1 MILKF
6 HHRKNVKG
14 YSFRMLLAFCLC
26 GFLSFGQSNG
36 LVEADSINTRAA
48 RFHIISQFLKLNPQD
63 KIADIGSGKGT
74 AILRIAE
81 DCPECFFTVE
91 DIDSN
96 SCAKSVYSKKLK
108 NSKTDISH
116 FTFHIGNEKSTT
128 LPDKNYNKVLMFDVM
143 HELSYKAE
151 ILSDIKRILQPDGSL
166 FIEEILV
173 KRKVKKDKDCSFPF
187 LKEEEFK
194 QILKENGWNINRE
207 EYTYNS
213 SQNRYIKIFECS
225 VIP

>member
-1 MILKF
+1 MILKTQQYN
-6 HHRKNVKG
+6 KVTN
-14 YSFRMLLAFCLC
+14 YSFRMLPAFCLFA
-26 GFLSFGQSNG
+26 FLSFGQNNG
-36 LVEADSINTRAA
+36 LVEADSTNTRAA

-63 KIADIGSGKGT
+63 KIVDIGSGKGS
-74 AILRIAE
+74 AILRVAE

-96 SCAKSVYSKKLK
+96 SCAKTVYLNKLK

-128 LPDKNYNKVLMFDVM
+128 LPDKKYTKVLMFDVI
-143 HELSYKAE
+143 HELSNKAE
-151 ILSDIKRILQPDGSL
+151 MLSDVKRILQPEGSL

-173 KRKVKKDKDCSFPF
+173 KRKVKKDKDCLFPF
-187 LKEEEFK
+187 LNEVEFK
-194 QILKENGWNINRE
+194 QILKENGWNIDRE